1 MPFDSIGGLLAIYVE
16 FKCLPDDEI
25 SVNIWLPENHSKSV
39 KTCCLLIMVIEI
51 FNNGIYL

>member
-1 MPFDSIGGLLAIYVE
+1 MPFDFIGDLLAIYVE